1 MRKRR
6 LNEDKLA
13 ALNEEAAALGY
24 GNVIHFGP
32 RVQQEIEG
40 QVITTG
46 ITEQVAEL
54 ILEDRRNTI
63 VESMFIPYEQP
74 ILATPAAPK
83 QNNKA
88 SVRTKVMKTV
98 VGA

>member
-46 ITEQVAEL
+46 ITEHVAEL
-54 ILEDRRNTI
+54 ILEERRNAI
-63 VESMFIPYEQP
+63 VESIFVPYEQP
-74 ILATPAAPK
+74 VLATPAAPK
-83 QNNKA
+83 QNSKA
-88 SVRTKVMKTV
+88 AVRTKVMKTV

>member
-32 RVQQEIEG
+32 GVQQEIEG

-54 ILEDRRNTI
+54 ILEERRNAI
-63 VESMFIPYEQP
+63 VESIFVPCEQ
-74 ILATPAAPK
+74 LVLDVGST
-83 QNNKA
+83 KA
-88 SVRTKVMKTV
+88 EEQ
-98 VGA
+98 GC

>member
-1 MRKRR
+1 ME
-6 LNEDKLA
+6 LNEV
-13 ALNEEAAALGY
+13 AAALGY

-40 QVITTG
+40 LVITTG

-63 VESMFIPYEQP
+63 VESMFIP
-74 ILATPAAPK
+74 
-83 QNNKA
+83 
-88 SVRTKVMKTV
+88 
-98 VGA
+98 

>member
-1 MRKRR
+1 M
-6 LNEDKLA
+6 
-13 ALNEEAAALGY
+13 
-24 GNVIHFGP
+24 
-32 RVQQEIEG
+32 
-40 QVITTG
+40 ITAG

-63 VESMFIPYEQP
+63 VESMFVPYEQP
-74 ILATPAAPK
+74 VLVTPAAPK